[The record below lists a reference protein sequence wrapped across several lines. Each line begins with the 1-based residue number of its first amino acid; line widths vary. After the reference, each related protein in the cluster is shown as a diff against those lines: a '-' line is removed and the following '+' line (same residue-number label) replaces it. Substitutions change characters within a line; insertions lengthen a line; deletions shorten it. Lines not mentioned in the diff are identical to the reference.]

1 MTNVEFNAL
10 MEKLKRRE
18 NDITAAA
25 AASTEALSKLR
36 KEAALAVC
44 SEESA
49 ARLPELAGEAIAQL
63 TCLANEANVAK
74 LEAWTIAEQEG

>member
-1 MTNVEFNAL
+1 MTNAEFNVL
-10 MEKLKRRE
+10 MEKLKKRE
-18 NDITAAA
+18 SDIAVAA

-63 TCLANEANVAK
+63 TSLASEVDVAK
-74 LEAWTIAEQEG
+74 LEAWTIAAQES